1 MIVAIDG
8 TAASGKGTA
17 ARRLAAKFGWA
28 YLDTG
33 TLYRAVGLSVLRQ
46 GGDPADEALAAE
58 AARTLDL
65 ALTED
70 PEIRSGASGAAASKV
85 AAIGA
90 VRAALLQLQRDFAA
104 SPPGGETGAVL
115 DGRDIG
121 TVVCPDAD
129 LKVWV
134 DAEVE
139 IRAERRF
146 KELKGRGEAV
156 IYTRVLE
163 DLKERDARDAGRKD
177 APMVRA
183 EDALVIDTSS
193 MTPDEVFDR
202 ILSALPDGA

>member
-1 MIVAIDG
+1 MIIAIDG

-46 GGDPADEALAAE
+46 GGDPSDETAAAA
-58 AARTLDL
+58 AARSLDI
-65 ALTED
+65 AVTED

-85 AAIGA
+85 AAIGD

-104 SPPGGETGAVL
+104 SPPNGETGAVL

-121 TVVCPDAD
+121 TVVCPDANM
-129 LKVWV
+129 KVWI
-134 DAEVE
+134 DADVEV
-139 IRAERRF
+139 RAERRF
-146 KELKGRGEAV
+146 KELKGRGEPV
-156 IYTRVLE
+156 IYARVLE
-163 DLKERDARDAGRKD
+163 DLKGRDARDAGRKD

-183 EDALVIDTSS
+183 ADALVVDTSAL
-193 MTPDEVFDR
+193 TPDEVFDR
-202 ILSALPDGA
+202 ILAALPPGM